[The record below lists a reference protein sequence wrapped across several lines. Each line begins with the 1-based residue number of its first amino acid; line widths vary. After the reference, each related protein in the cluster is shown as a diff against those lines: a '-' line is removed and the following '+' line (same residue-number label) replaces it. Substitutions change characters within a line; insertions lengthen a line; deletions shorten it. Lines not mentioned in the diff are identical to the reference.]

1 MAIAAIR
8 RASSITDIAVGWR
21 DEHGL
26 THPVLG
32 DFDQAVWD
40 QYHGGMAQPQYI
52 VFDRD
57 LIVRDKN
64 DRLGA
69 LDVIKPVALSYL

>member
-8 RASSITDIAVGWR
+8 RASSVSDIAEGWR
-21 DEHGL
+21 DRFDL

-40 QYHGGMAQPQYI
+40 QYHGGRHQPQYI

-57 LIVRDKN
+57 LIVRDKD